1 VTKNLADKGK
11 SVAKNAALFQII
23 CALIFIL
30 ITGLLS
36 TVDKALAFAAGTII
50 SILPN
55 QIFALF
61 AFRYAGASQLRLVTK
76 SFSQGSKL
84 KLAATVILFAIA
96 FAGLKLEPLP
106 VFAGFAIATVSYWLA
121 LFRQR

>member
-1 VTKNLADKGK
+1 M
-11 SVAKNAALFQII
+11 AKKTALFQII